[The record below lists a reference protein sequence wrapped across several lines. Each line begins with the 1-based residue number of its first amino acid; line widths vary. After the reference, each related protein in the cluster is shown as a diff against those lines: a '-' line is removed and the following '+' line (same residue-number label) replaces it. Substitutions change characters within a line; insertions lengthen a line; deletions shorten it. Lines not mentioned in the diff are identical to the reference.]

1 MRFIIVEVL
10 DTDTEMSVQR
20 PTTRVDALPSEL
32 ESPRAKLVYLYLRS
46 SEASIDELQSGL
58 DVKKITLYSILRTLR
73 ERELVEK
80 RDGRFAVAE

>member
-1 MRFIIVEVL
+1 
-10 DTDTEMSVQR
+10 MSVQR
-20 PTTRVDALPSEL
+20 PTTRTEELPSEL
-32 ESPRAKLVYLYLRS
+32 ESPRAKLVYLYLQS